1 MDIVFCVFTP
11 IVSTKCPSLS
21 PASGEKK
28 RKAMTEKKLKVM
40 AQLEANT
47 SVLSTSAVG
56 EAKL

>member
-1 MDIVFCVFTP
+1 
-11 IVSTKCPSLS
+11 
-21 PASGEKK
+21 
-28 RKAMTEKKLKVM
+28 MTEKKLKVM